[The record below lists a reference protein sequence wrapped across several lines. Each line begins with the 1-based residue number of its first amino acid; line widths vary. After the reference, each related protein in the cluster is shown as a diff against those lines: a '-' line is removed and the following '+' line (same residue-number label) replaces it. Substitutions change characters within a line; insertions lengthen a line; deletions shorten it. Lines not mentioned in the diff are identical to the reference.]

1 MSLEDFKK
9 AWKELE
15 VEEANRAFIAHFIA
29 YIIVNGFLTFVNLY
43 ISPGY
48 LWFPLVL
55 AGWGIGLAFHF
66 AFSRPRFV
74 ISDLEEKIAKIEA
87 RMRRRISSQ

>member
-1 MSLEDFKK
+1 VSLEDFKE

-15 VEEANRAFIAHFIA
+15 IEEAKRDFATHLIA
-29 YIIVNGFLTFVNLY
+29 YIIINSFLIFINLY
-43 ISPGY
+43 ARSEY

-55 AGWGIGLAFHF
+55 DVLGIGIAFHF

-74 ISDLEEKIAKIEA
+74 ISSWEDKLQ
-87 RMRRRISSQ
+87 R